1 MLVLCYRSTP
11 LRKGNTNK
19 LACHYDTRLFY
30 SSLVLYITY
39 VNYKGNNLKTGRTVE
54 FKIPQPWPLQAAK
67 GALLELKAK
76 FGVPLSEGSGAQSS
90 RAPLP
95 TPGAF
100 K

>member
-1 MLVLCYRSTP
+1 MTLGFFTAASY
-11 LRKGNTNK
+11 
-19 LACHYDTRLFY
+19 F
-30 SSLVLYITY
+30 ITY
-39 VNYKGNNLKTGRTVE
+39 VNYKLFTGRTVE

-100 K
+100 KSLRCAHSSNPHPFLLV

>member
-1 MLVLCYRSTP
+1 MTLGFFTAASY
-11 LRKGNTNK
+11 
-19 LACHYDTRLFY
+19 F
-30 SSLVLYITY
+30 ITY
-39 VNYKGNNLKTGRTVE
+39 VNYKLCGNNLKTGRIVE

-100 K
+100 KSLRCAHSSNPHPFLLV